1 MIRAIVISYTEKG
14 GQLNDRITGRLR
26 EEGDVAYSFRYGAE
40 LRDTGKL
47 LEAEWR
53 RTGAFIF
60 IGAAG
65 IAVRHIAPFLTD
77 KTRDPAVLV
86 ADECGRY
93 VIPVL
98 SGHIGGGVALARRV
112 ADALGAEAV
121 ITTATD
127 LNGKFAVDV
136 FAVHNHL
143 LLCDTGAIKKISS
156 VILKGRKVAIHTDI
170 PIEGAAPEGVC
181 VAGDCPEGDSA
192 EQNSFGRA
200 DGARRQGESGKVT
213 VTCQGEILCE
223 LFPRPYVVGIGC
235 KKGKSAD
242 ALWDFLMRVC
252 AERRID
258 MARIAAVASIDRKKE
273 EAGIW
278 ELSERLGV
286 PYEVYTAR
294 ELGQVTDR
302 VHSSAFV
309 EQTVGVDNVCE
320 RSALRLAGEYGEN
333 CGLAVEK
340 HTCDGMTVAVAEYR
354 PRSYCWHTPQR
365 PEGGD

>member
-156 VILKGRKVAIHTDI
+156 VILKGRKVAIHTDV
-170 PIEGAAPEGVC
+170 PIEGTVPEGVC
-181 VAGDCPEGDSA
+181 VVGDCP
-192 EQNSFGRA
+192 
-200 DGARRQGESGKVT
+200 ESGKVT
-213 VTCQGEILCE
+213 VTCQGEVLCE

-278 ELSERLGV
+278 ELSERLGIS
-286 PYEVYTAR
+286 YEVYTAR
-294 ELGQVTDR
+294 ELEQVTDR

-333 CGLAVEK
+333 CGLTVEK
-340 HTCDGMTVAVAEYR
+340 QTCDGMTVAVAEYR

-365 PEGGD
+365 PEGGA

>member
-170 PIEGAAPEGVC
+170 PIEGAMPEGVC
-181 VAGDCPEGDSA
+181 VVGDCP
-192 EQNSFGRA
+192 
-200 DGARRQGESGKVT
+200 ESGKVT
-213 VTCQGEILCE
+213 VTCQGEVLCE

-252 AERRID
+252 AERGID

-294 ELGQVTDR
+294 ELEQVTDR

-320 RSALRLAGEYGEN
+320 RSVLRLAGEYGEN

-340 HTCDGMTVAVAEYR
+340 QTCDGMTVAVAEYR
-354 PRSYCWHTPQR
+354 PRSYCWHTTQR
-365 PEGGD
+365 PEGGA

>member
-1 MIRAIVISYTEKG
+1 M
-14 GQLNDRITGRLR
+14 NDRITGRLR

-98 SGHIGGGVALARRV
+98 SGHIGGGVALARRM

-143 LLCDTGAIKKISS
+143 LLYDTGAIKKISS

-181 VAGDCPEGDSA
+181 VAGDCPE
-192 EQNSFGRA
+192 
-200 DGARRQGESGKVT
+200 SGKVT
-213 VTCQGEILCE
+213 VTCQGEVLCE

-278 ELSERLGV
+278 ELSERLGIS
-286 PYEVYTAR
+286 YEVYTAR
-294 ELGQVTDR
+294 ELEQVTDR

-333 CGLAVEK
+333 CGLVVEK
-340 HTCDGMTVAVAEYR
+340 QTCDGMTVAVAEYR

-365 PEGGD
+365 PGGGA

>member
-170 PIEGAAPEGVC
+170 PIEGAMPEGEC
-181 VAGDCPEGDSA
+181 VVGDCP
-192 EQNSFGRA
+192 
-200 DGARRQGESGKVT
+200 ESGKVT
-213 VTCQGEILCE
+213 VTCQGEVLCE

-294 ELGQVTDR
+294 ELEQVTDR

-340 HTCDGMTVAVAEYR
+340 QTCDGMTVAVAEYR

-365 PEGGD
+365 PGGGA